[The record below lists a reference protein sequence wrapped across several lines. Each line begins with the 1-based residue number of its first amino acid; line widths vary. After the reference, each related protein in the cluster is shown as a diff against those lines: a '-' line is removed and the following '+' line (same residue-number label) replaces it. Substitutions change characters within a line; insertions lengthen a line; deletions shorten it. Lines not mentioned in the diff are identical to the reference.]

1 MAHHFIAV
9 LLSLVAYSQ
18 CESHRTQDIHC
29 ISQLPGFKDQG
40 LNSPMLLI
48 GIQALVPAYQ
58 ITCNGTL
65 VQWRVATVRG
75 GQHSVH
81 LQVWRPVQEA
91 GSYRIVGEN
100 SFNIKP
106 QGTHNLFSLIPS
118 KKDLIG
124 VQEGDILG
132 FYLENNASIGDDFSI
147 QYQANTPGIEASDS
161 TINPPTTKTA
171 TSDSDNTSITKDT
184 DKPTGY
190 HTTTDY
196 SNPTTEDENNDLFV
210 IISSVLAAVLGVTC
224 LLLTT
229 AVLFRACMATENN
242 RKESTDAY
250 IEEDYECRRAVII
263 PPPPFRK
270 HTDMMIIAVTVPL
283 WSNLIHEQIPRSSA
297 HEYETPILLSPE
309 RSQLTSIG

>member
-1 MAHHFIAV
+1 
-9 LLSLVAYSQ
+9 
-18 CESHRTQDIHC
+18 
-29 ISQLPGFKDQG
+29 
-40 LNSPMLLI
+40 MLLI

-147 QYQANTPGIEASDS
+147 QYQANTPGIGVIYRQLSAPIKSIDHSTLPVELLNAAPIIHGEIKASDS